1 VALQLRVGRHW
12 TPVHLDWPVPDLD
25 AAVRRAKAKGATLD
39 GDIQEKKW
47 GRLAILA
54 DPFGNGFC
62 LLEYRGR
69 GYDELIGG
77 GG

>member
-1 VALQLRVGRHW
+1 
-12 TPVHLDWPVPDLD
+12 VHLDWPVPDLD
-25 AAVRRAKAKGATLD
+25 AVRRAKAKGATLD